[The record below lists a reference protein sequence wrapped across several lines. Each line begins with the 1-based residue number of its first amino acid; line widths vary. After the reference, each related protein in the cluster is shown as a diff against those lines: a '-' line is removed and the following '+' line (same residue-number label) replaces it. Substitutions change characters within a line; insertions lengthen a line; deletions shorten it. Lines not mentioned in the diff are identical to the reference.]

1 MGYAIKLNGAYAPNL
16 GMGTVSFYQDRA
28 NAIAEAYFA
37 VATTATAQEKN
48 ALKSL
53 LLNLMLNGVYDKFK
67 YMLPMLGSTVADK
80 LVDVVTP
87 TDSWLYDA
95 YSAANVLG
103 NFSVDS
109 NNMLAA
115 TPTSSGA
122 FNKQFGTFGATPYS
136 IVGGYY
142 VPNMQGGATSFIK
155 SGCEFNTAYDVVS
168 RVHPYIKINSQMV
181 PASSF
186 VASERNI
193 TAIASYDGETAT
205 VYNNG
210 TVIGT
215 ATIQTTLA
223 ALSFVRIMSFSNA
236 QYNFLA
242 FTDKLTADESTT
254 VTQLLQAFN
263 GTLGRIIQ

>member
-1 MGYAIKLNGAYAPNL
+1 MGYAIKLNGASAPNL
-16 GMGTVSFYQDRA
+16 GLGSVTFYIDAA
-28 NAIAEAYFA
+28 NAIVESYA
-37 VATTATAQEKN
+37 VQAATVTTQEKT
-48 ALKSL
+48 ALRSL
-53 LLNLMLNGVYDKFK
+53 VYNLIINGLWGKIK

-122 FNKQFGTFGATPYS
+122 INKQFGTFGATPYS

-142 VPNMQGGATSFIK
+142 VPNMQSGATSFIK
-155 SGCEFNTAYDVVS
+155 SGCEFNTAYNTAS

-181 PASSF
+181 PESPLS
-186 VASERNI
+186 VSERNI
-193 TAIASYDGETAT
+193 TAIASYDGETAS

-215 ATIQTTLA
+215 ATIQTILA
-223 ALSFVRIMSFSNA
+223 TLSFTRIMSFSNA

-242 FTDKLTADESTT
+242 FADKFTASESVTL
-254 VTQLLQAFN
+254 TQLVQAFN